1 MEAMRLTLNSAR
13 LAPIIDLPATL
24 RDREVEVTVVP
35 IQAAHPAKP
44 DPDKAHVESIM
55 GILKK
60 YANPALRELE
70 KGAWERAACEKYLE
84 RMNDDCS

>member
-1 MEAMRLTLNSAR
+1 MEAMRLTMSSTL
-13 LAPIIDLPATL
+13 LAPIIDLPVTL

-35 IQAAHPAKP
+35 TYAAHPEKP
-44 DPDKAHVESIM
+44 DPEKAHTESIM
-55 GILKK
+55 GILKQ

-70 KGAWERAACEKYLE
+70 KGVWERAACEKYLE